1 MRLRHSSGE
10 TVHLGYC
17 TNVHPAEDLAGI
29 RAQLD
34 TYAVPVRE
42 ALDAELLGLG
52 LWLAAPVAAELA
64 ADASARRRLRAD
76 LTARGLEVVTLN
88 GFPYAAFQAPVVK
101 GDVYHPDWT
110 TPQRLAY
117 TLDLARVLAD
127 LLPDDAARGSISTL
141 PLAWRHPWDAARADA
156 ARRRL
161 DELAAG
167 LADVERDTG
176 RRIRVAFEPEPGC
189 VIEST
194 GQAAG
199 LLSGVDTDRLGVCV
213 DLAHLAC
220 AWEQPAEAFARLRA
234 AGLPVVKVQVSA
246 ALEAPDPGGAADA
259 LRRWVEPR
267 FLHQTRAAGCAG
279 GADPAD
285 PAYAADD
292 LDAALDAELPGPWR
306 VHYHVPLH
314 APPEE
319 PLRSTL
325 PVLRAALAA
334 LYEGPDAG
342 CDHLDVETYTWGVLP
357 EARRPRTDAELARGI
372 AAELAFARA
381 ELVALGLAP
390 GDRRD
395 GADAQARGGVGR
407 DDTAARGG
415 VGRDGTAAPGGVERD
430 ESGTPR
436 GGVERSEVPA

>member
-1 MRLRHSSGE
+1 MRLRHAGGD

-17 TNVHPAEDLAGI
+17 TNVHPAEEFAGI
-29 RAQLD
+29 LEQLD

-42 ALDAELLGLG
+42 TLGGDLLGLG

-64 ADASARRRLRAD
+64 ADPALRRRLRTELD
-76 LTARGLEVVTLN
+76 ARGLEVVTLN

-101 GDVYHPDWT
+101 QDVYHPDWT
-110 TPQRLAY
+110 TEQRLTY
-117 TLDLARVLAD
+117 TLNLARVLAD

-141 PLAWRHPWDAARADA
+141 PLAWRQPWDTDRADA

-161 DELAAG
+161 DQLAAG
-167 LADVERDTG
+167 LAGVQRDTG
-176 RRIRVAFEPEPGC
+176 REVRVGFEPEPGC
-189 VIEST
+189 VVEST
-194 GQAAG
+194 SQAAA
-199 LLSGVDTDRLGVCV
+199 LLSGVDTERLGVCL

-220 AWEQPAEAFARLRA
+220 AWEEPADALARLRA

-246 ALEAPDPGGAADA
+246 AVEAADPEGGADA

-267 FLHQTRAAGCAG
+267 FLHQTRGAGCAG
-279 GADPAD
+279 LADPAD

-292 LDAALDAELPGPWR
+292 LDAALDQALPGPWR

-319 PLRSTL
+319 PLGSTL

-334 LYEGPDAG
+334 LFTGPTAG

-357 EARRPRTDAELARGI
+357 AARRPGTDAELAVGI
-372 AAELAFARA
+372 AAELAFARD
-381 ELVALGLAP
+381 ELVGLGLTTE
-390 GDRRD
+390 
-395 GADAQARGGVGR
+395 QTMTVGVTR
-407 DDTAARGG
+407 
-415 VGRDGTAAPGGVERD
+415 
-430 ESGTPR
+430 
-436 GGVERSEVPA
+436 